1 MRIGIHAQPLSRQ
14 RTGIRNYIHGL
25 VQLLPQAA
33 PQHDYFLYSNTD
45 IKLPSLNGS
54 FRKRIDHRFSWCPGA
69 LWFKGRSGELA
80 RRDRV
85 DVFWSTATM
94 LPFWLPPNALKVVTV
109 YDLVWVRCPETTTSY
124 NLFLHKMWA
133 RKSLIDANYIVVISE
148 TVKEELVRTLG
159 VPREKIRL
167 VYPGVSER
175 YKVQDRSKAA
185 AYISKKYGVP
195 ERYIA
200 TVGIVHPRK
209 NLGLLVETLRIL
221 KTSGEL
227 NYPLLVGGP
236 IGFKNSSLFQAI
248 RDAGLTE
255 SEIRFLGYLPEEDMP
270 SFYAGA
276 QLFLFPSLYEGFGLP
291 PVEAMACGT
300 PVISSD
306 APSMPEVLGEAAIL
320 EPLSSPERF
329 ATAIRKV
336 LADDSLRDSMQV
348 KGIRRAECF
357 RYETSVHKLL
367 EVFQEPTVA

>member
-1 MRIGIHAQPLSRQ
+1 
-14 RTGIRNYIHGL
+14 
-25 VQLLPQAA
+25 
-33 PQHDYFLYSNTD
+33 
-45 IKLPSLNGS
+45 
-54 FRKRIDHRFSWCPGA
+54 
-69 LWFKGRSGELA
+69 
-80 RRDRV
+80 
-85 DVFWSTATM
+85 M

-133 RKSLIDANYIVVISE
+133 RRALNDANYIVVISD
-148 TVKEELVRTLG
+148 TVKEELVQTLG
-159 VPREKIRL
+159 VPKEKIRL

-175 YKVQDRSKAA
+175 YKVQDRSRAA
-185 AYISKKYGVP
+185 AFISEKYGVSP
-195 ERYIA
+195 RYIA

-209 NLGLLVETLRIL
+209 NLGLLVEVLRIL

-227 NYPLLVGGP
+227 DYPLLVAGP

-255 SEIRFLGYLPEEDMP
+255 KEIRFLGYLPEEDMP

-329 ATAIRKV
+329 ASAIRKV
-336 LADDSLRDSMQV
+336 LADDSLRGSMEA
-348 KGIRRAECF
+348 KGIRRAERF
-357 RYETSVHKLL
+357 RYEASVRKLL
-367 EVFQEPTVA
+367 EVFGEPALA